1 MNYVYII
8 VNIIYWVF
16 PFKYLLNIFVG
27 VLRDTIVD
35 ATSLGSTLSASQNIV
50 FQYIRNIMSTMEPI
64 SNDYIEQELD
74 ENEQYA
80 VSETV
85 V

>member
-1 MNYVYII
+1 MTM
-8 VNIIYWVF
+8 
-16 PFKYLLNIFVG
+16 G
-27 VLRDTIVD
+27 
-35 ATSLGSTLSASQNIV
+35 ATSLGSTLPASQNMA

-74 ENEQYA
+74 ENEQYT

>member
-1 MNYVYII
+1 MTM
-8 VNIIYWVF
+8 
-16 PFKYLLNIFVG
+16 G
-27 VLRDTIVD
+27 
-35 ATSLGSTLSASQNIV
+35 ATSLGSTLSASQNMV

-74 ENEQYA
+74 ENEQYT